1 MEVFLQQIS
10 DSFILNLPGNWADWF
25 IFCLWAGILLV
36 LIYRYSQKVELIET
50 NPLNWFLY
58 FFFTVICSSLF
69 RIDLFPFHIQIFPS
83 STQTGS
89 EFFFI
94 LLQAIPWI
102 AAAIFEKRMLSITLA
117 LISSMIFSGF
127 FGHNIFFILLILS
140 VAFVFNYFLSEKTG
154 FLTKLKQHPVV
165 ILGLAIVCT
174 FPLFYLERF
183 TSSGIELP
191 IRLDAS
197 LHDGWIFYLSR
208 ILELMAAGLVAEL
221 LVQKKGMTGNKE
233 PPVKR
238 LPEKKKIALHL
249 MGLFYLA
256 LIILTILWNST
267 RVHAMNKWKNDL
279 AGRISVI
286 DTAIMSNFTSNA
298 IRTDQLSKE
307 ILLSGNNAEIRDQ
320 IKPLFQ
326 PIQNLDAF
334 YLFNT
339 QGELVFSYPNVPE
352 EELII
357 SDEEIQIFQ
366 NTLQKNTIQAAFTSF
381 DDSNLFMSMLYPV
394 VGKDKTIQG
403 IVIARVD
410 VRNNPGFLPLS
421 TLIQTYQSE
430 GLQVV
435 FVNTLINAR
444 VNWND
449 NLIVNPPA
457 ASLYSA
463 MGVEGWGIEMS
474 LDKQAFL
481 IDFFNDFLPY
491 LITALV
497 CTAAISGFYFLK
509 WANLEKAIISL
520 SSRFSADGSERNKPE
535 LTVFFPRI
543 VLEFMEIL
551 KAIFKRMD
559 KRFQETQA
567 LLDLWHSY
575 DNQVLFHSLVEKALT
590 AFTEEDT
597 LFIEVL
603 VEKEQGD
610 QILEKFLLS
619 LEKDN
624 NDFSY
629 LDEQINKIIE
639 GQDQL
644 VIGNTARFHQL
655 IRAIGKSFPQAL
667 IITRFPIDSERK
679 GILINAYRSVHEFSK
694 DSITAFNQK
703 AEAFYNQMAAI
714 IHLQQWLMEKKILST
729 LFDDLNFPLFIFLN
743 KELLFGNK
751 AACTFLKMDN
761 EEEHTSIEKRVHE
774 NEIYNI
780 MLRNASQEKAV
791 VTKEMPSGEKYEIDI
806 LNSTDQ
812 ETGQISVLLLKDI
825 TREKKRE
832 EITHDF
838 VNLLSHDLRSPIT
851 VIQGYSKMLP
861 MVGELNATQQD
872 YLEKIKNGLETIT
885 ALVEGILTEER
896 IENGIV
902 ISSNEI
908 ALPNMIQNILS
919 QLESLANQKRVKIAL
934 AEITPGVIIQGD
946 AVLLKQALYNIIHNA
961 IRFSELD
968 GSVEIKLIENE
979 KDVALE
985 IRDSGPGIAAL
996 DIPFIFEKYYH
1007 PKAGESSSE
1016 KTGGTGLYIAKFI
1029 ISAHR
1034 GNIAV
1039 ESELGKGAIFKVSLP
1054 KIVSS

>member
-1 MEVFLQQIS
+1 
-10 DSFILNLPGNWADWF
+10 
-25 IFCLWAGILLV
+25 
-36 LIYRYSQKVELIET
+36 
-50 NPLNWFLY
+50 
-58 FFFTVICSSLF
+58 
-69 RIDLFPFHIQIFPS
+69 
-83 STQTGS
+83 
-89 EFFFI
+89 
-94 LLQAIPWI
+94 
-102 AAAIFEKRMLSITLA
+102 
-117 LISSMIFSGF
+117 
-127 FGHNIFFILLILS
+127 
-140 VAFVFNYFLSEKTG
+140 
-154 FLTKLKQHPVV
+154 
-165 ILGLAIVCT
+165 
-174 FPLFYLERF
+174 
-183 TSSGIELP
+183 
-191 IRLDAS
+191 
-197 LHDGWIFYLSR
+197 
-208 ILELMAAGLVAEL
+208 
-221 LVQKKGMTGNKE
+221 
-233 PPVKR
+233 
-238 LPEKKKIALHL
+238 
-249 MGLFYLA
+249 
-256 LIILTILWNST
+256 
-267 RVHAMNKWKNDL
+267 
-279 AGRISVI
+279 
-286 DTAIMSNFTSNA
+286 
-298 IRTDQLSKE
+298 
-307 ILLSGNNAEIRDQ
+307 
-320 IKPLFQ
+320 
-326 PIQNLDAF
+326 
-334 YLFNT
+334 
-339 QGELVFSYPNVPE
+339 
-352 EELII
+352 
-357 SDEEIQIFQ
+357 
-366 NTLQKNTIQAAFTSF
+366 
-381 DDSNLFMSMLYPV
+381 
-394 VGKDKTIQG
+394 
-403 IVIARVD
+403 
-410 VRNNPGFLPLS
+410 
-421 TLIQTYQSE
+421 
-430 GLQVV
+430 
-435 FVNTLINAR
+435 
-444 VNWND
+444 
-449 NLIVNPPA
+449 
-457 ASLYSA
+457 
-463 MGVEGWGIEMS
+463 
-474 LDKQAFL
+474 
-481 IDFFNDFLPY
+481 
-491 LITALV
+491 
-497 CTAAISGFYFLK
+497 
-509 WANLEKAIISL
+509 
-520 SSRFSADGSERNKPE
+520 
-535 LTVFFPRI
+535 
-543 VLEFMEIL
+543 
-551 KAIFKRMD
+551 
-559 KRFQETQA
+559 
-567 LLDLWHSY
+567 
-575 DNQVLFHSLVEKALT
+575 
-590 AFTEEDT
+590 
-597 LFIEVL
+597 
-603 VEKEQGD
+603 
-610 QILEKFLLS
+610 
-619 LEKDN
+619 
-624 NDFSY
+624 
-629 LDEQINKIIE
+629 
-639 GQDQL
+639 
-644 VIGNTARFHQL
+644 
-655 IRAIGKSFPQAL
+655 
-667 IITRFPIDSERK
+667 
-679 GILINAYRSVHEFSK
+679 VHEFSK